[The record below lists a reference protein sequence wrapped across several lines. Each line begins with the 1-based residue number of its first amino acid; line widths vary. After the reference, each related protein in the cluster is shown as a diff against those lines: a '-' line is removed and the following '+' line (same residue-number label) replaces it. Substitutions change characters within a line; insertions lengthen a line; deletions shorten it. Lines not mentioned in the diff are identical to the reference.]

1 MSTGSLYMI
10 GSALA
15 FSVMT
20 LLVKV
25 AGQRLPSQ
33 EIVLA
38 RAVVSLVLS
47 YALLRREA
55 ITPWGRRRKLLV
67 ARGGLG
73 FLALSCVYYSVTHL
87 PLAEATVIQYLNPA
101 FTAVLATVLLGESL
115 GLPLL
120 VASVLSL
127 LGVALVAQPAF
138 IFGTG
143 VSRLDPVAVAV
154 AVCGAL
160 LSSGAYVLVRRLS
173 ATEHPL
179 VIVFYFPLITV
190 PVTLPVLWSQAVWPV
205 GWEWLVLLG
214 VGCATQAGQVW
225 LTRGLSLEPAS
236 RAAALSYTQILFAT
250 LWGASF
256 FGEIPDLLTMLGAML
271 IIGGTLTVGLL
282 SRS

>member
-47 YALLRREA
+47 YALLRRAA
-55 ITPWGRRRKLLV
+55 INPWGRSRKLLV
-67 ARGGLG
+67 GRGVLG

-101 FTAVLATVLLGESL
+101 FTAVLAAFLLGESL

-120 VASVLSL
+120 AASALSL
-127 LGVALVAQPAF
+127 LGVALVARPPF
-138 IFGTG
+138 LFGAAM
-143 VSRLDPVAVAV
+143 SNLDPVAVGV
-154 AVCGAL
+154 ALCGAL

-179 VIVFYFPLITV
+179 VIVFYFPMVTV
-190 PVTLPVLWSQAVWPV
+190 PATLPVLWSHAVWPA
-205 GWEWLVLLG
+205 GWDWLVLLG

-236 RAAALSYTQILFAT
+236 RATALSYTQILFAT
-250 LWGASF
+250 VWGASF
-256 FGEIPDLLTMLGAML
+256 FGEMPDLFTMLGAVL
-271 IIGGTLTVGLL
+271 IVGGTVMVGLL